1 MVAGGRVAGNTDAQS
16 DDLVLVWQSG
26 DSPGRVEFVVTSTQV
41 EMFVATLAKE
51 GVYAA
56 PDQRLVRGAS
66 ADLLTTVAVAAGSP
80 AAWAAV
86 GLAVKKF
93 FDRHKGKRIRVDE
106 TGLAEAENYSARD
119 IEKIVRALS
128 AAEPEDSDD
137 RT

>member
-1 MVAGGRVAGNTDAQS
+1 
-16 DDLVLVWQSG
+16 
-26 DSPGRVEFVVTSTQV
+26 
-41 EMFVATLAKE
+41 MFVATLAEE
-51 GVYAA
+51 GVYAE
-56 PDQRLVRGAS
+56 PDPRLVRGAS

-106 TGLAEAENYSARD
+106 TGLIEAENYSARD

-128 AAEPEDSDD
+128 AAESEDSDD
-137 RT
+137 RP